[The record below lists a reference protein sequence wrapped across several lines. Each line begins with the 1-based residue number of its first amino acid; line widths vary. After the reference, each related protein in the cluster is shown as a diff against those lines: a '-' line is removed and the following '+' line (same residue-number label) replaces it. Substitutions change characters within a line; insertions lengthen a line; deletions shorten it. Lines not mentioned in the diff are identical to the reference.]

1 MILWED
7 YKLQERLLTVKQVAE
22 LLNLTPWTVYQLV
35 YKKQIPFTKIGKIIR
50 FDRNKISD
58 FIQENS
64 YDIIKPISV
73 DASLRRCK

>member
-7 YKLQERLLTVKQVAE
+7 YKLQEGLLTVKQVAE

-35 YKKQIPFTKIGKIIR
+35 YKKEIPFTKIGKIIR

-58 FIQENS
+58 FIEENS

-73 DASLRRCK
+73 DASKRRCK

>member
-1 MILWED
+1 MLLWED
-7 YKLQERLLTVKQVAE
+7 YKLQEKLLTVKEVAE

-35 YKKQIPFTKIGKIIR
+35 YKKEIPFVKISKIIR
-50 FDRNKISD
+50 FEQNKILS

-73 DASLRRCK
+73 DASQRRCK